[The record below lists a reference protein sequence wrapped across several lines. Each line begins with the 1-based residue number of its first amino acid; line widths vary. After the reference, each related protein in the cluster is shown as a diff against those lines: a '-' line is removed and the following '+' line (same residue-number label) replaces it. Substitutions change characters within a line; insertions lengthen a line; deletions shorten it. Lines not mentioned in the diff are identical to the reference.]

1 MASSSS
7 NAATSNL
14 FQGHPVSEK
23 LGKTNHALWK
33 AQVTAGVRGARL
45 YGHLTGVTPKPDEEI
60 TVTEGGKEVKTP
72 NSAYADWE
80 AQDQQVLGYLLSS
93 VTRDVLVQVA
103 TYETA
108 AEVWGIIE
116 QMYTSDSRARSINT
130 RIALATTKRGNM
142 TITEYFT
149 KMKTLKDEMQ
159 AGGKPLDDE
168 DFLQY
173 IITGVGP
180 EFSEVVSVV
189 CARVESISI
198 GELYSQLLNFETR
211 KVLYNGAQDTGGF
224 ANVANRGG
232 FGGHGGSNVCRGGGA
247 QRGRGRGGNQGGR
260 GGGPGGRGRGRGY
273 AGPDLRPT
281 CQVCFMKGHTAPEC
295 WHRFDDNYVNDQ
307 KHVAAATYAGYG
319 VDTNWYIDTGAI
331 DHINGELDKL
341 TMKEKYEGSD
351 QIHTASGASMDIRH
365 IGSTIVHAPNNQKIH
380 LKNVLY
386 VPQAKKNL
394 VSVHRL
400 VDDNSAFLELH
411 RDYFSLKDRVTR
423 KTLLKGRSWR
433 RLYPLP
439 KSSLKQACSVEKL
452 SLARWHSHF
461 AHPSS
466 SIVKQVDNKFHL
478 PCSSLASESVC
489 NACHQAKSH
498 QLPFPISTSVSR
510 HPLELIFPDVWGPAP
525 ESVGRKKILCE
536 FY

>member
-60 TVTEGGKEVKTP
+60 TVTEGGKEVKKL

-108 AEVWGIIE
+108 AEVWGIIK
-116 QMYTSDSRARSINT
+116 QMYTSHTRARSINT
-130 RIALATTKRGNM
+130 RIALTTTKRGNM
-142 TITEYFT
+142 IITEYFT

-159 AGGKPLDDE
+159 ASGKPLDDE

-232 FGGHGGSNVCRGGGA
+232 FGGHGRSNVCRGGGA

-260 GGGPGGRGRGRGY
+260 G
-273 AGPDLRPT
+273 
-281 CQVCFMKGHTAPEC
+281 
-295 WHRFDDNYVNDQ
+295 
-307 KHVAAATYAGYG
+307 
-319 VDTNWYIDTGAI
+319 
-331 DHINGELDKL
+331 
-341 TMKEKYEGSD
+341 
-351 QIHTASGASMDIRH
+351 
-365 IGSTIVHAPNNQKIH
+365 
-380 LKNVLY
+380 
-386 VPQAKKNL
+386 
-394 VSVHRL
+394 
-400 VDDNSAFLELH
+400 
-411 RDYFSLKDRVTR
+411 
-423 KTLLKGRSWR
+423 
-433 RLYPLP
+433 
-439 KSSLKQACSVEKL
+439 
-452 SLARWHSHF
+452 
-461 AHPSS
+461 
-466 SIVKQVDNKFHL
+466 
-478 PCSSLASESVC
+478 
-489 NACHQAKSH
+489 
-498 QLPFPISTSVSR
+498 
-510 HPLELIFPDVWGPAP
+510 
-525 ESVGRKKILCE
+525 
-536 FY
+536 